1 MHCKTVID
9 TNVVVSSLLSKG
21 KHTAITDFMD
31 MVFNGEALP
40 IASEEIF
47 NEYEEVLY
55 RSRFNF
61 PKDIVESLVTFLKQ
75 HSIMAKTWDTGMELT
90 DKSDLPFF
98 EAYIAEQSPETFLV
112 TGNIKH
118 YPEWPYIVTP
128 REILDFLE
136 QP

>member
-1 MHCKTVID
+1 MHCKAVID

-21 KHTAITDFMD
+21 KRTAVTDFID
-31 MVFNGEALP
+31 MMLNGDILP
-40 IASEEIF
+40 VASKEIF
-47 NEYEEVLY
+47 NEYEEVL
-55 RSRFNF
+55 RRPKFNF
-61 PKDIVESLVTFLKQ
+61 SKNMVDDLIDFLRQ
-75 HSIMAKTWDTGMELT
+75 NSIMADTWDTGMEFV

-128 REILDFLE
+128 KEMLSFLG
-136 QP
+136 